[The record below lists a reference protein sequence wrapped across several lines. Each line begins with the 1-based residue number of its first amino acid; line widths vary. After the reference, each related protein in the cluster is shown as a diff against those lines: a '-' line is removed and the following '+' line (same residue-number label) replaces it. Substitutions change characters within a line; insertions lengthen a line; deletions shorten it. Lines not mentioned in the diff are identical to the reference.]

1 MCEGTRED
9 QSVIEP
15 NDPHWEKLNILA
27 KKSRE
32 NPLIW
37 LEQKEIYGDI
47 ANSKNFQNSF
57 SKWLQLLYQKG
68 VKETLKEYLIN

>member
-1 MCEGTRED
+1 
-9 QSVIEP
+9 
-15 NDPHWEKLNILA
+15 LNILA

>member
-1 MCEGTRED
+1 LNPT
-9 QSVIEP
+9 IL
-15 NDPHWEKLNILA
+15 NWEKLNICA

-47 ANSKNFQNSF
+47 A
-57 SKWLQLLYQKG
+57 
-68 VKETLKEYLIN
+68 KE